1 MHENSTLNCNAECIS
16 KMTNAPMRPKTAT
29 IERILQFSAA
39 YNATNNDEIKN
50 ALNETYIDVEN
61 LLSRL
66 EKAVPSG
73 GGGAAD

>member
-39 YNATNNDEIKN
+39 YNATKTHDGHIVEVI
-50 ALNETYIDVEN
+50 LN
-61 LLSRL
+61 
-66 EKAVPSG
+66 
-73 GGGAAD
+73 